1 MPRQQ
6 QKPLERWGGGG
17 WHACMHEV
25 HSVHSTDGIFNDSV
39 TVQYMGVPL
48 HLTILFSYCLC
59 TQKVVPAFSVKNEW
73 KKKEWM
79 LLTPNPQA
87 TVAAATVGK
96 DMNTK
101 VLESFVVYYATWV
114 PASLVAQRLKH
125 LPGMRSPRF
134 NPSVGKIP
142 WRRKWQPTPV
152 PLPGE
157 SHGGR
162 SLVGYSPWGH
172 KVHQGCALRKIQF
185 RDKRI
190 LALDSKDA

>member
-172 KVHQGCALRKIQF
+172 
-185 RDKRI
+185 
-190 LALDSKDA
+190 